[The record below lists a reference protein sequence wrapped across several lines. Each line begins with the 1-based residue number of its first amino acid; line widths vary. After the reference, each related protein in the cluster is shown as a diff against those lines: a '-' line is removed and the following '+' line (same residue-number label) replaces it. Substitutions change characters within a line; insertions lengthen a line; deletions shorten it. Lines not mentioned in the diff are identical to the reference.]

1 MTSRR
6 PACRCTALVLCR
18 VVRRADGTLAIVAVG
33 AVGAAVR
40 VAFAIGNADGH
51 PATDSDVYRE
61 IAHNL
66 ADGAGYVQPDSAN
79 HLMAT
84 AAHPPGLAYLL
95 AGLDLVGLTTKMQQR
110 LVLSLVAA
118 IGVVL

>member
-1 MTSRR
+1 MARR
-6 PACRCTALVLCR
+6 GAACASTALVLCR
-18 VVRRADGTLAIVAVG
+18 VVRKSDGTLAIVAVG
-33 AVGAAVR
+33 VVGAIVR

-66 ADGAGYVQPDSAN
+66 ADGAGYVQLDRSG
-79 HLMAT
+79 HLAAT

-95 AGLDLVGLTTKMQQR
+95 AAFDVVGLTTKMQQR
-110 LVLSLVAA
+110 ITLS
-118 IGVVL
+118 